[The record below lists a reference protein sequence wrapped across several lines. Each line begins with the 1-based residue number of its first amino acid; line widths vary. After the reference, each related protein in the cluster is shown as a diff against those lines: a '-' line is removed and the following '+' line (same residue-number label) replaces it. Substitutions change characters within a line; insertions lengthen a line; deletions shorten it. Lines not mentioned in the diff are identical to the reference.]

1 MKRIFLLTA
10 LIAFCAVY
18 AFCQLSFNN
27 SGKFKIVQ
35 FTDLHI
41 KYGNPMSDVAIQ
53 CIEEVVDTEKPDL
66 VIFTGDII
74 YAAPGRDGLDAA
86 IKPLEQRG
94 IPFAVTLGNHDDEQ
108 DLSRSEVYAHARS
121 FKNCIQ
127 KDDENYVIEIAGK
140 NNKIS
145 AIIYCMDSHAYTLLE
160 GVGKYGWHS
169 REQVNWYADT
179 SARYTAANGGTPLMA
194 LAFFHI
200 PLPEYQYASVIDGHP
215 LIGTRRE
222 KVTCPVL
229 NSGLYTA
236 MRECGDVAG
245 IFAGHD
251 HNNDYTTI
259 WHGILL
265 AYGRFSGGNTVYNHL
280 SNGARVIEI
289 TEGSREITTWLRL
302 RGGALIDRT
311 YFPKSYETDKWRER
325 TEPLAPDP
333 LN

>member
-1 MKRIFLLTA
+1 MKRLFVTLGMA
-10 LIAFCAVY
+10 LICVCSVCA
-18 AFCQLSFNN
+18 QLSFNKN
-27 SGKFKIVQ
+27 GKFKIVQ
-35 FTDLHI
+35 FTDLHV
-41 KYGNPMSDVAIQ
+41 KYGNPMSDVAME
-53 CIEEVVDTEKPDL
+53 CVREVVDTEKPDL
-66 VIFTGDII
+66 VVFTGDII
-74 YAAPGRDGLDAA
+74 YASPGRDGLKAVLE
-86 IKPLEQRG
+86 PLEKRG
-94 IPFAVTLGNHDDEQ
+94 IPFVVTLGNHDDEQ
-108 DLSRSEVYAHARS
+108 DLSRPEVYAEARK

-127 KDDENYVIEIAGK
+127 TADANYVVEINGADRK
-140 NNKIS
+140 P
-145 AIIYCMDSHAYTLLE
+145 AALVYCMDSNTYTLIE

-179 SARYTAANGGTPLMA
+179 SAKYTAANGGKPLMA

-236 MRECGDVAG
+236 MRESGDVAG

-251 HNNDYTTI
+251 HNNDYTTD

-265 AYGRFSGGNTVYNHL
+265 AYGRYSGGNTVYNHL

-289 TEGSREITTWLRL
+289 TEGSREIDTWLRL
-302 RGGALIDRT
+302 RGGAVKDHT
-311 YFPKSYETDKWRER
+311 VFPTSYVTDKWRDR
-325 TEPLAPDP
+325 TAPLAPG